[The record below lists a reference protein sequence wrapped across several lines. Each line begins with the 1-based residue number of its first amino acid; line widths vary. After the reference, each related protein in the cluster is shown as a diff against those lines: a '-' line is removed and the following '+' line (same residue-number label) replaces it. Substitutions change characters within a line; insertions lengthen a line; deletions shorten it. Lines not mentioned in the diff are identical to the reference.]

1 MIAYHISPLNP
12 HQHLLQVRVCFNNKN
27 NELTE
32 IYLPNWTAG
41 SYMIRDFCRHI
52 VSIRAICDEKAVL
65 LQQTHKNRWTL
76 PPMAGQFCV
85 EYVVY
90 AFDLSVR
97 GAFFDTER
105 LFFDGAAVLIG
116 IAGRENEPCE
126 ITFRLPEHTDNI
138 VVKIQNET
146 RHRDADSINNTARR
160 DNAVSFLKFNDYAMA
175 LPCENGIFKANNY
188 PALLDAPFVANLS
201 GSLKTL
207 SFTACNIPHKI
218 ILTGEYE
225 YLDEQRLTDDIQK
238 ICTQHIELFGK
249 APFSQYTFI
258 LHITDNEY
266 GGLEH
271 KNSSSLIAARRC
283 LPNCRHQNNRDDYIV
298 LLGLFSHEYFHAW
311 NIKSIKPAV
320 FEVYDLQQEVYTPQL
335 WAYEGITSYY
345 DDLALVKSN
354 VISITEYLTLLLK
367 NIDKVYQHSGRFV
380 QSLAQSSFEAWSKY
394 YKQNE
399 NSPNAIVSYYQKG
412 ALAALCLDLII
423 RQKTNHQQS
432 LDDVMRLFFN
442 RFLQGNGLTEDK
454 DWQTACEKV
463 SGSLLNDFFQNCI
476 YGTQELPLAELLNH
490 IGLELRFQAA
500 CNILLCDEFPKEN
513 KRLEFGAKFEDTAQG
528 KIIKHI
534 AHNSLAEQAGLC
546 VSDCLVAIN
555 GCGVSEWDSVWQQIA
570 VDDCV
575 TIHYFRQNRLKQTQ
589 FTANAHYQQCPVM
602 KVLDKDKV
610 RQWLLNE

>member
-76 PPMAGQFCV
+76 PPIAGHFCV
-85 EYVVY
+85 EYVIY

-97 GAFFDTER
+97 GAFFDNER
-105 LFFDGAAVLIG
+105 LFFDGAAVLMG
-116 IAGRENEPCE
+116 VAGRENEPCE
-126 ITFRLPEHTDNI
+126 LSFRQP
-138 VVKIQNET
+138 
-146 RHRDADSINNTARR
+146 NNAQG
-160 DNAVSFLKFNDYAMA
+160 LMA
-175 LPCENGIFKANNY
+175 LPCENGTFKANNY

-249 APFSQYTFI
+249 APFLQYTFI

-432 LDDVMRLFFN
+432 LDSVMRLLFN
-442 RFLQGNGLTEDK
+442 NFLQGKGLTQDN
-454 DWQTACEKV
+454 DWQMAAEKV

-476 YGTQELPLAELLNH
+476 YGTQELPLAELLNY

-500 CNILLCDEFPKEN
+500 CNILLCDKFPKEN

-546 VSDCLVAIN
+546 VADCLVAIN

-575 TIHYFRQNRLKQTQ
+575 SIHYFRQNRLKQTQ
-589 FTANAHYQQCPVM
+589 FTANAHYQQCPMM
-602 KVLDKDKV
+602 KVADKEKV
-610 RQWLLNE
+610 KQWLLNE

>member
-12 HQHLLQVRVCFNNKN
+12 QQHLLQVSIHFDNQN

-52 VSIRAICDEKAVL
+52 VSITAKCDEKAVL

-76 PPMAGQFCV
+76 PPIAGHFCV

-105 LFFDGAAVLIG
+105 LFFDGAAVLMG

-126 ITFRLPEHTDNI
+126 LSFRLP
-138 VVKIQNET
+138 
-146 RHRDADSINNTARR
+146 NNAQG
-160 DNAVSFLKFNDYAMA
+160 LMA
-175 LPCENGIFKANNY
+175 LPCENGVFKAENY
-188 PALLDAPFVANLS
+188 ATLLDAPFVANLS

-207 SFTACNIPHKI
+207 SFTACNIPHEI
-218 ILTGEYE
+218 ILTGECE
-225 YLDEQRLTDDIQK
+225 YLDEKRLTDDIQK

-258 LHITDNEY
+258 LHIADNAY

-271 KNSSSLIAARRC
+271 KNSSSLIADSRC
-283 LPNCRHQNNRDDYIV
+283 LPNVRYQNNRDDYIV

-320 FEVYDLQQEVYTPQL
+320 FEHYDLQQEVYTPQL

-345 DDLALVKSN
+345 DDLALVKCG

-367 NIDKVYQHSGRFV
+367 NIDKVYQHSGRLV
-380 QSLAQSSFEAWSKY
+380 QSVAQSSFEAWSKY

-399 NSPNAIVSYYQKG
+399 NSPNAVVSYYQKG
-412 ALAALCLDLII
+412 SLVALCLDLTI
-423 RQKTNHQQS
+423 RHATNNQQS
-432 LDDVMRLFFN
+432 LDDVMRLLFN
-442 RFLQGNGLTEDK
+442 RVRQGKGLTHDD
-454 DWQTACEKV
+454 DWQTAAEEV
-463 SGSLLNDFFQNCI
+463 SGSLLNDFF
-476 YGTQELPLAELLNH
+476 
-490 IGLELRFQAA
+490 R
-500 CNILLCDEFPKEN
+500 K
-513 KRLEFGAKFEDTAQG
+513 
-528 KIIKHI
+528 
-534 AHNSLAEQAGLC
+534 
-546 VSDCLVAIN
+546 
-555 GCGVSEWDSVWQQIA
+555 
-570 VDDCV
+570 
-575 TIHYFRQNRLKQTQ
+575 
-589 FTANAHYQQCPVM
+589 
-602 KVLDKDKV
+602 
-610 RQWLLNE
+610 